1 MLLTSLNKQPGAS
14 DAAIAEG
21 GRQLNLKL
29 PEEYVEFLKLSN
41 GGEGFIG
48 KNSYVILWGVDE
60 LASLNQSYEVQQYAP
75 GFLVFGSNGGGEAY
89 GFDTRT
95 TTLPVV
101 QIPFVG
107 MDWSLAQPL
116 GGSFKDFLETLHE
129 VA

>member
-95 TTLPVV
+95 TTWPVV

-116 GGSFKDFLETLHE
+116 GGSFNDFLETLHE